1 MSFAYGW
8 DAVMYVYHVPTG
20 QACFGDEWQV
30 YAQLSLLSVVT
41 RRVERRWTVGN
52 RTAQLWLSALLIL
65 QREDSLGAMV
75 SHSLEEWP
83 VSVTRSWGS

>member
-1 MSFAYGW
+1 MAG
-8 DAVMYVYHVPTG
+8 VCTTVP
-20 QACFGDEWQV
+20 
-30 YAQLSLLSVVT
+30 SVCSDQEGGEEMDS
-41 RRVERRWTVGN
+41 REQN